1 MHDLHL
7 ANQIL
12 KLILEY
18 AQKNKLKKVFKA
30 VIDLG
35 SIVEHGDE
43 ISPEN
48 LKFNLKIL
56 AKDTLATG
64 LKVEINKIK
73 SDSWVLK
80 EIEGE

>member
-18 AQKNKLKKVFKA
+18 AQKNKLKKVTMA

-35 SIVEHGDE
+35 LIEEHGDE

-48 LKFNLKIL
+48 LEFNLKIL
-56 AKDTLATG
+56 AKDTLADG
-64 LKVEINKIK
+64 LNIEINKIK
-73 SDSWVLK
+73 GDYWVLK
-80 EIEGE
+80 KIIGE